1 MLARDPLAHP
11 EVLIKRVHAYVAYRM
26 GAGPEADD
34 VTSAVFENAL
44 RYRNTYD
51 PWRGQPLPWLLG
63 IARRCVAQAL
73 VGGPQPETLAD
84 DLDLAAATDLEREAV
99 DRMTLQEGLATLGDD
114 DRELIA
120 LRYGADL
127 STRKIAE
134 LVGKTP
140 NAVDVAVHRA
150 LARLR
155 SALETPPSMREDA
168 LGAPEGQ
175 AVRNPAPRRY

>member
-1 MLARDPLAHP
+1 MFTRDPLADP
-11 EVLIKRVHAYVAYRM
+11 EPLIRRVHAYVAYRIGE
-26 GAGPEADD
+26 GADADD
-34 VTSAVFENAL
+34 VTSTVFENAV
-44 RYRNTYD
+44 RYRDTYD

-73 VGGPQPETLAD
+73 VGRSVDRTPVDELELTTGR
-84 DLDLAAATDLEREAV
+84 DLERDAV
-99 DRMTLQEGLATLGDD
+99 ERLMLHAALSALGDD

-127 STRKIAE
+127 STRRIAE

-140 NAVDVAVHRA
+140 NAVDVAIHRA

-155 SALETPPSMREDA
+155 AALEQPPTERNDLPDA
-168 LGAPEGQ
+168 AEGR
-175 AVRNPAPRRY
+175 V